1 MTKSC
6 LIHFLHFMKEE
17 TNLKSHTC
25 LLLYIHNIY
34 IRICTRLSA
43 VIEGCDPISLFLNSI
58 NSEDGVSTNSAQK

>member
-34 IRICTRLSA
+34 IYVYVHTCQLLLKA
-43 VIEGCDPISLFLNSI
+43 VIQLAYF
-58 NSEDGVSTNSAQK
+58 